1 MKYLISLLL
10 LAGTA
15 PLVRAQHLTPE
26 VLTTA
31 GESYAASNL
40 YLDWTL
46 GELMT
51 ETYAGTIV
59 LTQGFH
65 QPGLDQTTSIRPP
78 AVRLGSIKVYPNPTS
93 GSLTIDRE
101 GSGAWQA
108 AVLDLQ
114 GRLLMQQ
121 RLPTATSQLD
131 LSHLPAGMYLL
142 RLSDGGQGMRSVR
155 IEKW

>member
-1 MKYLISLLL
+1 MKYLISLLI
-10 LAGTA
+10 LAGAT
-15 PLVRAQHLTPE
+15 PFLRAQPLTPE
-26 VLTTA
+26 VLTAA
-31 GESYAASNL
+31 GESFSTSTL

-65 QPGLDQTTSIRPP
+65 QPGLNQTTSIRPP
-78 AVRLGSIKVYPNPTS
+78 AVSLGNINVYPNPTR
-93 GSLTIDRE
+93 GSLTITRE
-101 GSGAWQA
+101 SSEAWQA

-121 RLPTATSQLD
+121 GLSGATSQLD

-142 RLSDGGQGMRSVR
+142 RLSDGQGLRSVR
-155 IEKW
+155 VEKW